1 MTHRPDLQ
9 TFRSIGDALAGLVG
23 VLDPDLVPLPEAAR
37 WWEALDRIERLAA
50 GAKTLLARRVEESG
64 AWERSGCRSAAEH
77 LARVSGTGVGRARDQ
92 LAASN
97 ALPGLP
103 ATDSALRTGA
113 LSAAQVGEVASA
125 AAVNPAAEGRLLDV
139 AAQASI
145 SVLHTE
151 ALRARAA
158 ADPDDTYRRINR
170 DRRLRMFTDAEG
182 AWNLHARGTP
192 DAGARIRAALEPLID
207 QILRDARR
215 RRQPDPHDA
224 YAFDGLLALAE
235 HAHHEPRQPGTDRR
249 YLALLRI
256 DLDAL
261 TRGATEGDETCEIT
275 GIGPIPARV
284 ARELLGESI
293 MKLVITRGVDV
304 ANITHPGRGP
314 TAAQRIA
321 LLWQSPGCSVEGCA
335 RTRVEIDH
343 REPWAATHHTRLD
356 RLDPLCAHH
365 HDQKHRRGWALTPGT
380 GPRPFV
386 APHDPRHPRNT
397 DRAGRADTPPRAP
410 P

>member
-1 MTHRPDLQ
+1 MFVIDRPDLERLR
-9 TFRSIGDALAGLVG
+9 TVGDGLADLVA
-23 VLDPDLVPLPEAAR
+23 VLDPDSVPLPEAPR

-50 GAKTLLARRVEESG
+50 AAKTLLARRVEESG

-77 LARVSGTGVGRARDQ
+77 LARISGTGVGRARDQ

-103 ATDSALRTGA
+103 
-113 LSAAQVGEVASA
+113 
-125 AAVNPAAEGRLLDV
+125 
-139 AAQASI
+139 
-145 SVLHTE
+145 
-151 ALRARAA
+151 
-158 ADPDDTYRRINR
+158 
-170 DRRLRMFTDAEG
+170 
-182 AWNLHARGTP
+182 
-192 DAGARIRAALEPLID
+192 
-207 QILRDARR
+207 
-215 RRQPDPHDA
+215 
-224 YAFDGLLALAE
+224 
-235 HAHHEPRQPGTDRR
+235 GTDPR

-261 TRGATEGDETCEIT
+261 TRGAAEGDETCEIT
-275 GIGPIPARV
+275 GIGPIPVRV

-293 MKLVITRGVDV
+293 IKLVVTRGVDV
-304 ANITHPGRGP
+304 ANVTHLGRGP

-321 LLWQSPGCSVEGCA
+321 LLWQSPACSVEGCA

-343 REPWAATHHTRLD
+343 REPWAATHRTRLD

-380 GPRPFV
+380 GRRPFV
-386 APHDPRHPRNT
+386 APHDPRHPCNT
-397 DRAGRADTPPRAP
+397 DRADAPPRAP